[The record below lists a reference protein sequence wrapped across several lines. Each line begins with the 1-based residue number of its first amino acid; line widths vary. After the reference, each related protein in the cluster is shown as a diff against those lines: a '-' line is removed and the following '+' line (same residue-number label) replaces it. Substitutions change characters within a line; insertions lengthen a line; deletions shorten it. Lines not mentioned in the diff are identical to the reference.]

1 MIGVAVLAVL
11 LAVVWAVTAF
21 LYRRDARAAH
31 ATIAS
36 RDRLIGEKN
45 ERLTI
50 LADALDAERSAHRAT
65 TATLD
70 HYVYAGD
77 RTSMVGQQVGPTT
90 LRDYLTA
97 VDAVYDPATDTTRV
111 GFAFGLHEVTS

>member
-50 LADALDAERSAHRAT
+50 LADALDAERTAHRGT
-65 TATLD
+65 TSILD
-70 HYVYAGD
+70 HYIA
-77 RTSMVGQQVGPTT
+77 QALILAEKLKQAEEE
-90 LRDYLTA
+90 RDVARRLSDQLTRDLMA
-97 VDAVYDPATDTTRV
+97 VDA
-111 GFAFGLHEVTS
+111 

>member
-70 HYVYAGD
+70 HYVAQSVILSAKLTQAEPD
-77 RTSMVGQQVGPTT
+77 RDNATVLVEQ
-90 LRDYLTA
+90 LTHDIA
-97 VDAVYDPATDTTRV
+97 VNA
-111 GFAFGLHEVTS
+111 